1 LREKILVV
9 DDNLLNR
16 KVAEGQLSAAGYGV
30 VLAESGEQAVLMFQ
44 EQSPDLVLLDV
55 MMPGI
60 GGFEA
65 CQQIRMLPGG
75 ADTPIVFLT
84 AMSDL
89 NAHHALSSG
98 ADDFLTKPINRVE
111 LLLRVRSLLR
121 IKQISTSLRK
131 NHELIQAQHTALL
144 AAQTQK
150 QELTELWVHDLK
162 NPLTS
167 ILANIQYILDSKTL
181 DETEKEAMR
190 DSATSVRAMHRIVLN
205 LLDISRSENAALVPN
220 RTQINVGALVKQ
232 VHSLM
237 QHRAE
242 QGDHELVV
250 SSTMNGATIRADGEL
265 LRRLVENL
273 LDNSLK
279 YSPHGSRVTSE
290 LSLSD
295 GFVKLRIKDEGNGV
309 PVEHRSAIF
318 EKYVRLAPG
327 QARTSRGLGL
337 AFCRL
342 AVEAHGG
349 RIWVEDNTPKG
360 SIFCVDL
367 PAT

>member
-1 LREKILVV
+1 
-9 DDNLLNR
+9 
-16 KVAEGQLSAAGYGV
+16 
-30 VLAESGEQAVLMFQ
+30 
-44 EQSPDLVLLDV
+44 

-65 CQQIRMLPGG
+65 CQRIRALPGG

-89 NAHHALSSG
+89 NAHQALASG
-98 ADDFLTKPINRVE
+98 ADDFLPKPINRTE

-121 IKQISTSLRK
+121 IKQISTTLRK
-131 NHELIQAQHTALL
+131 NHELIQSQRDALL
-144 AAQTQK
+144 VAQGQK

-167 ILANIQYILDSKTL
+167 VLANIQYILDSKSL
-181 DETEKEAMR
+181 DESEKEALR

-205 LLDISRSENAALVPN
+205 LLDISRSENTSLIPTRAELN
-220 RTQINVGALVKQ
+220 IGALVRQ

-242 QGDHELVV
+242 QGEHELVV
-250 SSTMNGATIRADGEL
+250 KSTLNGATIRADGEL

-279 YSPHGSRVTSE
+279 YSPHGSRVISE
-290 LSLSD
+290 LSLSE
-295 GFVKLRIKDEGNGV
+295 GFVKLRIKDEGAGV
-309 PVEHRSAIF
+309 PAEHRSAIF
-318 EKYVRLAPG
+318 EKYVRLEPG